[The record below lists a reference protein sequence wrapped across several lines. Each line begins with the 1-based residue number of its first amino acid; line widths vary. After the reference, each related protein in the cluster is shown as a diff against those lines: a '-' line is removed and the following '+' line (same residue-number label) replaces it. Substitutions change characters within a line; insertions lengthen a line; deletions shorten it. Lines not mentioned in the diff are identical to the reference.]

1 MKNLTIVFEK
11 IRDFNTLQ
19 QLQHSCFDKLDILI
33 GIIQDKTCFILTINL
48 IVWLNFDLIKK
59 GYTFFFLLNI

>member
-48 IVWLNFDLIKK
+48 IV
-59 GYTFFFLLNI
+59 